1 MSNEIKLS
9 NAAIMLNS
17 AHKASNKAVSAE
29 EKSAPAQQST
39 IAPGDKVSVT
49 ADASRLQKAEEQV
62 NAMPEINQEKVAA
75 IKKAIAD
82 GTLSLDPAR
91 IADKLI
97 AFEGSIKHS

>member
-17 AHKASNKAVSAE
+17 AHKSSSKAVSNE
-29 EKSAPAQQST
+29 EKAAPAQHQVPS
-39 IAPGDKVSVT
+39 GDKVSVT
-49 ADASRLQKAEEQV
+49 ADASRLQKIEEQL
-62 NAMPEINQEKVAA
+62 NAMPEINHEKVAE

-82 GTLSLDPAR
+82 GTFSLDPAR

-97 AFEGSIKHS
+97 AFETSIKH